1 MINMILS
8 SEPLLSAGDFILM
21 LIGICIISFI
31 LVYVTDSVA
40 HKEVSKSMKAPIA
53 LAKEMGLELDEE
65 YEKKDE
71 IIAYGKNY
79 AFVMKYSTKSCNYFA
94 YIYEKTE
101 GKYKFTVSSTDYKAV
116 LISAKELVEKLENL
130 DKLAEKFK
138 NFA

>member
-1 MINMILS
+1 MILS

-21 LIGICIISFI
+21 LIGICIVSFL
-31 LVYVTDSVA
+31 LVYVTDSA
-40 HKEVSKSMKAPIA
+40 AKKEVSKNMKAPIA

-65 YEKKDE
+65 YEKKGE
-71 IIAYGKNY
+71 ILAYGKNY

-101 GKYKFTVSSTDYKAV
+101 GKYKFTVSSMDYEAV

-138 NFA
+138 K